1 MFNRTPQWFACLLA
15 AAIALGTGPALAR
28 SSTIELTVP
37 KVTIYPGDVIASEL
51 LTVKVFRAGK
61 EQLPLIRRPET
72 AIGKVARRTLVAGK
86 PIPVSYIREAQL
98 VKQGKPVRI
107 VFAEGPMVI
116 SGVAIPLQSGTAGS
130 IISLRN
136 IDSGTVIKGTVGE
149 DGTVRIVGP

>member
-1 MFNRTPQWFACLLA
+1 MFYRTPQWFACLLA
-15 AAIALGTGPALAR
+15 AALMLGAGPTFAR
-28 SSTIELTVP
+28 SATIELTVP
-37 KVTIYPGDVIASEL
+37 KVTIYPGDVISSEL
-51 LTVKVFRAGK
+51 LTVKLFRTGK
-61 EQLPLIRRPET
+61 EHLPLIRRPET

-86 PIPVSYIREAQL
+86 PIPISYIREAQL

-107 VFAEGPMVI
+107 VFSEGTMVI

-149 DGTVRIVGP
+149 DGTVRIFGP